1 MTTKDGGR
9 QLGRRF
15 SSAEMSY
22 AGNASR
28 EALNNWVAEL
38 TSQNANNAPAPPS
51 QLKLPDNHYSAFS
64 IGPAA
69 FALIFHGERTQPS
82 WQPLV

>member
-51 QLKLPDNHYSAFS
+51 Q
-64 IGPAA
+64 
-69 FALIFHGERTQPS
+69 
-82 WQPLV
+82 